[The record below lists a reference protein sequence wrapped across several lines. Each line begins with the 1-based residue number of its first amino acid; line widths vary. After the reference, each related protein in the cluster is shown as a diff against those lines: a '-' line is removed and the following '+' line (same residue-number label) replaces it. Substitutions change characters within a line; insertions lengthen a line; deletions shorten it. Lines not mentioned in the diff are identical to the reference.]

1 MARSTATSTV
11 HDCHGDWATAA
22 RPPGAPAGAAPPGLA
37 AGARDRGCD
46 VTPGPAVAARRS
58 RSGSGRLPGRRGYT
72 ERPGSRRRPRRRGGR
87 PLGVLAG
94 RARTGRVAA
103 GLVAM
108 SQRQV
113 LQGRA
118 RGAPTGLAAGTAG
131 TAAAPCL
138 SPPPPQCSSSTRKP
152 GPSSC
157 RWWRSWRPDPKTS
170 RPCRTRVSPRPD
182 RASLRAPGLAPAPR
196 GPGPRGAPWPLSPH
210 PGSRAP
216 GRPVSPAACLNPGLP
231 RRPAPLP
238 AELWERSRV
247 GTGGRRP

>member
-1 MARSTATSTV
+1 MSTDARTPGGRPWPAAQRHPRCTTAT
-11 HDCHGDWATAA
+11 ATG
-22 RPPGAPAGAAPPGLA
+22 RLRLGPPGPLQAQVPPGLA

-138 SPPPPQCSSSTRKP
+138 SPHP
-152 GPSSC
+152 
-157 RWWRSWRPDPKTS
+157 RSVRAVPESPDP
-170 RPCRTRVSPRPD
+170 V
-182 RASLRAPGLAPAPR
+182 RADG
-196 GPGPRGAPWPLSPH
+196 GGAGDQTPKH
-210 PGSRAP
+210 RD
-216 GRPVSPAACLNPGLP
+216 
-231 RRPAPLP
+231 P
-238 AELWERSRV
+238 AER
-247 GTGGRRP
+247 G